1 MLGDWRIQGLSV
13 DSTARASCRRSSS
26 PKASAALQSRRQP
39 FFLQSSG
46 GVLQHSD
53 GMDDQ
58 LVGVT
63 PHNIS
68 GDALSAMCCSLAIC
82 LTETRS
88 GQGSGCRIQ
97 PEQRRLPCAVWA
109 RAFRH
114 SKTTSRPL
122 EMRLLSPHC
131 GLLNRTSTNLAAQV
145 ALPCE
150 RACALATPGILLSR
164 CRRSLT
170 DEVSSQQRFSSLDK
184 PSTSY

>member
-1 MLGDWRIQGLSV
+1 MDRYVNEQPASVLRMVRRAMLGDWRIQGLSV

-53 GMDDQ
+53 GVDDQ

-122 EMRLLSPHC
+122 EMLLTAACSTVPR
-131 GLLNRTSTNLAAQV
+131 RTLRRKLRCLAIGPV
-145 ALPCE
+145 HLPPLGYYF
-150 RACALATPGILLSR
+150 RGADAP
-164 CRRSLT
+164 
-170 DEVSSQQRFSSLDK
+170 
-184 PSTSY
+184 